1 MDADDERDHSSPRKR
16 RGRRWRWFRAI
27 TGILGGYIALAVLS
41 TGIMFAGV
49 MVSRALGNDPR
60 AHDDSLPRI
69 KHLRWTDDKLLAGA
83 QPSRND
89 YAGLADLGVS
99 LVVDVR
105 TGSDDDPILDDPE
118 YLASLGIDYLRLPIR
133 DGRAPSES
141 TVRRFVDAVGSADGL
156 VFMHCGGGVGRST
169 SLQAAYEA
177 THGHN
182 PSLWEHLAVGPPTVE
197 QMRFVVAADPGDPT
211 SENLAVS
218 FISRALDAPRR
229 ILSLIK

>member
-1 MDADDERDHSSPRKR
+1 MDADDERDHSLRGKDGGAGDGSGSSPDS
-16 RGRRWRWFRAI
+16 GGLHRAR
-27 TGILGGYIALAVLS
+27 
-41 TGIMFAGV
+41 
-49 MVSRALGNDPR
+49 RALNRNHVRRSHGVEGARYDPR

-105 TGSDDDPILDDPE
+105 MGSDDDPILDDPE

>member
-1 MDADDERDHSSPRKR
+1 MDGRQAACR
-16 RGRRWRWFRAI
+16 R
-27 TGILGGYIALAVLS
+27 
-41 TGIMFAGV
+41 
-49 MVSRALGNDPR
+49 
-60 AHDDSLPRI
+60 
-69 KHLRWTDDKLLAGA
+69 

-182 PSLWEHLAVGPPTVE
+182 PSLWGYLAVGPPTLE
-197 QMRFVVAADPGDPT
+197 QARFIVSADPGDR
-211 SENLAVS
+211 
-218 FISRALDAPRR
+218 RARTWPF
-229 ILSLIK
+229 LS